1 MTASDMTES
10 ETTAGPPAPVT
21 FSLAQRYQA
30 GAGPVLLTGVQA
42 IGRLLVEQHA
52 ADARAGRRTISFVSG
67 YQGSPLGGLDRTL
80 AGAPELVGS
89 AGLRLVPA
97 VNEELAATAIWG
109 SQVEVP
115 GRTRTVDGAV
125 GVWYGKAPGVDRA
138 GDPMRHGNICGADPR
153 GGVLVLAGDDP
164 ACKSSTIPCI
174 SERALAGFGLPVFFP
189 GSAEEIVRLGR
200 YAVAAS
206 RASGIWIGMKI
217 VADVADGVWTV
228 DGSAGSGLDVD
239 ITVPELEWDG
249 RPWRYTQTPM
259 LIPPASVAAE
269 EQLYGPRWA
278 MLRAFL
284 AANPVNAVELD
295 TPGAWLGV
303 VAGGKAFG
311 DVRQALADLGLAD
324 GPDLDAGL
332 RRAGVRLLRLGAI
345 HPIERDLMRR
355 FAAGLDTVLVV
366 EEKTEF
372 VESAVRDALYGS
384 SGAPEV
390 IGSADAS
397 GRQLVPVSG
406 ELTAAALA
414 GPLRRVLGARP
425 ELATRLAPE
434 TPPRTTLELLPVA
447 RTPYFCSGCPH
458 NRSTR
463 VPEGAVAGG
472 GIGCHAMVA
481 MIGRESSAVS
491 SLTQMGGEGAQWI
504 GQAALLQDGRAGG
517 PDGVGVVGGGPHC
530 FQNMGDGTFAH
541 SGQLAV
547 QACVAAGVSI
557 TYKLLYNQAVAMT
570 GGQDAEGGLEVP
582 ALTRKLSAEG
592 VAKII
597 VCADEPERYRS
608 MDALAPGTELWHRDR
623 LDEAQA
629 VLAAVAGVS
638 VLIYD
643 QRCAAES
650 RRLRKRGEVPVRPM
664 RVVINEAVCEGC
676 GDCGV
681 KSNCLSVQ
689 PVDTEYG
696 RKTRIDQTSCNT
708 DYSCLDGDC
717 PSFVTVEV
725 PVGGTRVD
733 ASRRARPEPPAVS
746 DREWRP
752 PTGTHD
758 VFLAGIGG
766 TGIVTVNQVLASA
779 AVRDGLAVHG
789 VDQTGLSQ
797 KAGPVVSHLRVA
809 ASSDVLAPANRVGP
823 AQAGCYLA
831 FDALVGADGRNLAY
845 AGPETTAVVST
856 SGVPTGSMVRDPAVS
871 APGRAVLV
879 DRIAGACGRLVVVDA
894 SACAQALF
902 GDTMPATFLLVGAA
916 FQAGAL
922 PFSAAAIEW
931 AIELN
936 GVAVAANTAAFR
948 WGRVAVADPA
958 AFAVAAGSAATG
970 AAAEGPV
977 ATGAV
982 ATGGGAAG
990 PPPLPAGLD
999 LGELAGETRR
1009 LAGVRAAQL
1018 VGFQDVRTARRYL
1031 DVVCA
1036 AWAAERA
1043 LSSTGAVPSPGERTA
1058 YSVAV
1063 ARGLHRLTAYKDEYE
1078 VARLLTDPEFEARL
1092 ASEVPGGT
1100 RMRYRLHP
1108 PLLRALGRGKKIAFG
1123 PWLRPGLAA
1132 LARGKRLRGTPLDPF
1147 GRTAV
1152 RRLERELRDSYTAMI
1167 SRLTASLSDATYDTA
1182 VAAAE
1187 AADLIRGYEDVK
1199 LAGIARYRA
1208 RLAELGVQVN

>member
-1 MTASDMTES
+1 MSVQSEASR
-10 ETTAGPPAPVT
+10 PADSTQADSTHAEPTQPVS

-42 IGRLLVEQHA
+42 IARMLVEQHA
-52 ADARAGRRTISFVSG
+52 ADAEAGLRTMSFVSG

-80 AGAPELVGS
+80 AGAPELVET
-89 AGLRLVPA
+89 AGLKLVPA
-97 VNEELAATAIWG
+97 INEELAATAIWG

-115 GRTRTVDGAV
+115 ARRRALDGAV

-174 SERALAGFGLPVFFP
+174 SERALAGFGLPVLFP

-200 YAVAAS
+200 FAVAAS
-206 RASGIWIGMKI
+206 RASGIWVGMKI

-228 DGSAGSGLDVD
+228 DGTAGQVD

-249 RPWRYTQTPM
+249 RPWQYTQTPM

-284 AANPVNAVELD
+284 AANPINVVEVD
-295 TPGAWLGV
+295 TPDAWLGL
-303 VAGGKAFG
+303 VAGGKAFY
-311 DVRQALADLGLAD
+311 DVRQALADLGLGDDEAIR
-324 GPDLDAGL
+324 GAGI
-332 RRAGVRLLRLGAI
+332 RLLRLGAV
-345 HPIERDLMRR
+345 HPIERELMRR
-355 FAAGLDTVLVV
+355 FGSGLDTVLVV

-372 VESAVRDALYGS
+372 VESAVRDAMYRLP
-384 SGAPEV
+384 GAPEV
-390 IGSADAS
+390 IGSADRHGAS
-397 GRQLVPVSG
+397 LVPVFG
-406 ELTAAALA
+406 ELTAGALA
-414 GPLRRVLGARP
+414 GPLRRVLSART
-425 ELATRLAPE
+425 ELADRLVPPAPV
-434 TPPRTTLELLPVA
+434 RTSLELLPVS

-458 NRSTR
+458 NRSTL
-463 VPEGAVAGG
+463 VPEGSIAGG

-481 MIGRESSAVS
+481 MVERPGSEVS

-504 GQAALLQDGRAGG
+504 GQAPLLAGSDG
-517 PDGVGVVGGGPHC
+517 PVHM

-557 TYKLLYNQAVAMT
+557 TYKLLYNRAVAMT

-582 ALTRKLSAEG
+582 ALTRKLDAEG

-597 VCADEPERYRS
+597 VCADEPERYKAL
-608 MDALAPGTELWHRDR
+608 DALAPGTQLWHRDR
-623 LDEAQA
+623 LDEAQRT
-629 VLAAVAGVS
+629 LAGVPGVT

-650 RRLRKRGEVPVRPM
+650 RRLRKRGEIPVRPT

-708 DYSCLDGDC
+708 DYTCLAGDC
-717 PSFVTVEV
+717 PSFVTVEA
-725 PVGGTRVD
+725 PAGARP
-733 ASRRARPEPPAVS
+733 AAKRERPEPPAVA
-746 DREWRP
+746 DLPWEP
-752 PTGTHD
+752 PTGTVD

-766 TGIVTVNQVLASA
+766 TGIVTVNQVLGSA

-797 KAGPVVSHLRVA
+797 KAGPVTSHLRVA
-809 ASSDVLAPANRVGP
+809 ASEATLAPANRVGP
-823 AQAGCYLA
+823 SQAGCYLA
-831 FDALVGADGRNLAY
+831 FDALAGADARNLAY
-845 AGPETTAVVST
+845 AGEGTTAVVST
-856 SGVPTGSMVRDPAVS
+856 SGVPTGSMVRDPEAYNAQAS
-871 APGRAVLV
+871 ADTLV
-879 DRIAGACGRLVVVDA
+879 ERIAGATRDLVALDA
-894 SACAQALF
+894 AAAAQALF

-916 FQAGAL
+916 YQAGAL
-922 PFSAAAIEW
+922 PFSAAAVEW

-936 GVAVAANTAAFR
+936 GVAVAANTSAFR
-948 WGRVAVADPA
+948 WGRVAVADPE
-958 AFAVAAGSAATG
+958 AFRAATSPG
-970 AAAEGPV
+970 TDSARERR
-977 ATGAV
+977 
-982 ATGGGAAG
+982 
-990 PPPLPAGLD
+990 PLPDGLD

-1009 LAGVRAAQL
+1009 LAGTRAAQL
-1018 VGFQDVRTARRYL
+1018 VDFQDVRTARTYL
-1031 DVVCA
+1031 DVVTA
-1036 AWAAERA
+1036 AWRAERA
-1043 LSSTGAVPSPGERTA
+1043 LGERSD
-1058 YSVAV
+1058 YSEAV
-1063 ARGLHRLTAYKDEYE
+1063 ARGLHKLTAYKDEYE
-1078 VARLLTDPEFEARL
+1078 VARLLTDRDFEAKL
-1092 ASEVPGGT
+1092 AAEVPGGT
-1100 RMRYRLHP
+1100 KMRYRLHP
-1108 PLLRALGRGKKIAFG
+1108 PLLRAMGRDKKIAFG
-1123 PWLRPGLAA
+1123 PWLRPGLRA
-1132 LARGKRLRGTPLDPF
+1132 LAKGKRLRGTALDPF
-1147 GRTAV
+1147 GRTEV

-1167 SRLTASLSDATYDTA
+1167 TRLTGSLTAGSYDTA
-1182 VAAAE
+1182 VAAAD
-1187 AADLIRGYEDVK
+1187 AADLVRGYEEVK
-1199 LAGIARYRA
+1199 LGNVARYRA
-1208 RLAELGVQVN
+1208 RLAELGIEPD